1 MSKRILITGA
11 TGFVGRHV
19 LNTLLGQEVG
29 IRCVVRGESET
40 KLPASPKLDPCLV
53 TKDLFAEDESWWR
66 KGFEGVD
73 VVIHLAWYAEPGKY
87 QFSAKN
93 MECLIGTLRMARAA
107 AEAGVR
113 RFVGIGTC
121 FEYLPSTEP
130 LAADARLEP
139 SSPYAACKAAAYL
152 AMSQILPL
160 SGVEFAWCRLFYLHG
175 EGEDVR
181 RLVPTLRKSLSE
193 GRPIN
198 LTKGTQVRDFLD
210 VVEAGRQIVE
220 IALGGKSGAF
230 NICSGR
236 AVTVR
241 ELAESI
247 ADEYG
252 RRDLLNFGGRKDNP
266 VDPEHVV
273 GVKSI

>member
-1 MSKRILITGA
+1 
-11 TGFVGRHV
+11 
-19 LNTLLGQEVG
+19 
-29 IRCVVRGESET
+29 
-40 KLPASPKLDPCLV
+40 
-53 TKDLFAEDESWWR
+53 
-66 KGFEGVD
+66 
-73 VVIHLAWYAEPGKY
+73 
-87 QFSAKN
+87 
-93 MECLIGTLRMARAA
+93 
-107 AEAGVR
+107 
-113 RFVGIGTC
+113 
-121 FEYLPSTEP
+121 
-130 LAADARLEP
+130 
-139 SSPYAACKAAAYL
+139 
-152 AMSQILPL
+152 MSQILPL